1 MLGEHTSRRGA
12 RRAHRLLACV
22 AALLVVCGVTAGCE
36 STQAERNQVIDLVN
50 QSRAANG
57 LRPLGGNIT
66 LDIKADRWAQHLRDA
81 CNLSHSRLSDGA
93 PKEWRKL
100 GENVGY
106 GGTIAQ
112 IHDAY
117 LNSPGHR
124 ANIMDPAYNSMG
136 AAAVWGTCNGAP
148 RVFTVQVFMKS

>member
-1 MLGEHTSRRGA
+1 MLGEHDIRRAG
-12 RRAHRLLACV
+12 RRAHRLLAVVV
-22 AALLVVCGVTAGCE
+22 AVVAVCGLTTGCE
-36 STQAERNQVIDLVN
+36 STQAERNQVIELVN

-57 LRPLGGNIT
+57 LRPVTGNVT
-66 LDIKADRWAQHLRDA
+66 LDVKADKWAQKLRDS
-81 CNLSHSRLSDGA
+81 CSLSHSRLSDGA
-93 PKEWRKL
+93 PSEWMKL

-106 GGTIAQ
+106 GGTITQ

-136 AAAVWGTCNGAP
+136 AAAVWGTCDGAP

>member
-1 MLGEHTSRRGA
+1 MPGEETTRHRGLRA
-12 RRAHRLLACV
+12 RRALAGV
-22 AALLVVCGVTAGCE
+22 AAILAVCGVTAGCE
-36 STQAERNQVIDLVN
+36 STQAERNHVIQLVN
-50 QSRAANG
+50 QSRAAHG
-57 LRPLGGNIT
+57 LRPLTDNVT
-66 LDIKADRWAQHLRDA
+66 LDVKADRWAQRLRDT
-81 CNLSHSRLSDGA
+81 CSLSHSRLSDGA

-106 GGTIAQ
+106 GGSIGQ
-112 IHDAY
+112 IHEAY

-136 AAAVWGTCNGAP
+136 AAAVWGTCDGAP